1 MTNRIHRYGPALI
14 CLLSI
19 AATSTAA
26 AEVTAAQ
33 AIERHLEAVDS
44 GLVVNAA
51 ARRVAALQEFYRR
64 RDFRPVWV
72 DRGAPTAA
80 ARRLRD
86 VLARADREGLDPD
99 QYDAGEFSPT
109 APYGIARYDVA
120 QSAAALRY
128 ISDLR
133 DGRAATR
140 EVEPD
145 LFVAMPT
152 LDPVQTLTE
161 ITASEDIATYLGR
174 FVPAVAQ
181 YRRLRAELTALRA
194 LDAAGGWPRLDVS
207 ATLEPGTS
215 GPAVA
220 ALRTRLRR
228 TDATLPGGPD
238 GTVFDDALRDAVIRF
253 QRRHGL
259 EPDGVVGPR
268 TRAALNVPVGE
279 RTRQILVNMERWR
292 WMPND
297 LGRRHILVNIAG
309 FELDAVADGTVRR
322 HMKVV
327 VGRPYRRTPV
337 FTAPMTYLEIH
348 PYWHVPPNIA
358 ATDLLPKIRN
368 AADFLAGEGFR
379 VFDGWG
385 ASAREIDPATIDW
398 ATVDPAR
405 LPYKL
410 RQDPGPKN
418 ALGRIKFMFP
428 NRHNV
433 YLHDTPARELFDRA
447 VRVFSSGCIRV
458 ERPRDLALFVL
469 DGQDDWSPEALAAA
483 FDAGRTRTI
492 VLREPLPVHITY
504 QTAWIDGD
512 GVLQFRDDIY
522 ERDRVLARILFTDE
536 RTAAR
541 HP

>member
-1 MTNRIHRYGPALI
+1 
-14 CLLSI
+14 
-19 AATSTAA
+19 
-26 AEVTAAQ
+26 
-33 AIERHLEAVDS
+33 
-44 GLVVNAA
+44 
-51 ARRVAALQEFYRR
+51 
-64 RDFRPVWV
+64 
-72 DRGAPTAA
+72 
-80 ARRLRD
+80 
-86 VLARADREGLDPD
+86 
-99 QYDAGEFSPT
+99 
-109 APYGIARYDVA
+109 
-120 QSAAALRY
+120 
-128 ISDLR
+128 
-133 DGRAATR
+133 
-140 EVEPD
+140 
-145 LFVAMPT
+145 
-152 LDPVQTLTE
+152 
-161 ITASEDIATYLGR
+161 
-174 FVPAVAQ
+174 
-181 YRRLRAELTALRA
+181 
-194 LDAAGGWPRLDVS
+194 
-207 ATLEPGTS
+207 
-215 GPAVA
+215 
-220 ALRTRLRR
+220 
-228 TDATLPGGPD
+228 
-238 GTVFDDALRDAVIRF
+238 
-253 QRRHGL
+253 
-259 EPDGVVGPR
+259 
-268 TRAALNVPVGE
+268 
-279 RTRQILVNMERWR
+279 
-292 WMPND
+292 
-297 LGRRHILVNIAG
+297 
-309 FELDAVADGTVRR
+309 
-322 HMKVV
+322 
-327 VGRPYRRTPV
+327 
-337 FTAPMTYLEIH
+337 
-348 PYWHVPPNIA
+348 
-358 ATDLLPKIRN
+358 
-368 AADFLAGEGFR
+368 